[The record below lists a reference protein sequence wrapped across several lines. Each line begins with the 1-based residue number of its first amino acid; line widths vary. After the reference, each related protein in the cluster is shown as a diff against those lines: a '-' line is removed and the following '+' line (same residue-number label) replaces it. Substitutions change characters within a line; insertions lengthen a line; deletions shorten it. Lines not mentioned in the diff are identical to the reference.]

1 MPLEYQKE
9 RRKRMGLKIFQKHM
23 AEKSPNLANQQTK
36 NHCVTCKYK
45 LSELKTGLNPEISTP
60 VHIRV
65 KLMKSTG
72 QKKKILNASRE
83 K

>member
-1 MPLEYQKE
+1 MNRLNSRME
-9 RRKRMGLKIFQKHM
+9 KRVK
-23 AEKSPNLANQQTK
+23 NQTK

-60 VHIRV
+60 LHIRV
-65 KLMKSTG
+65 KLMKSTD
-72 QKKKILNASRE
+72 QKKKKILNASRE